1 MADIS
6 AIFFIILIIGVAY
19 PALLTAWWLLFPA
32 VVDRARLRLERTPG
46 RSFWM
51 GLAAF
56 FAFLFPILILLALPS
71 GLFKFFGWV
80 MIATMLSFSSL
91 GAAGLA
97 ARFAERINRLG
108 SFSPLG
114 AHVRGAVVI
123 ELASFFPILGWF
135 VFFPIATVTT
145 LGAAAFAVMH
155 WMPRPAHL
163 AESPSAPVQS
173 PAANH

>member
-32 VVDRARLRLERTPG
+32 AVDRARLRLERTPG
-46 RSFWM
+46 KSFGM
-51 GLAAF
+51 GLAVF
-56 FAFLFPILILLALPS
+56 FAFLILILILMALPS
-71 GLFKFFGWV
+71 GVLKFMGWV
-80 MIATMLSFSSL
+80 MIALMLTFSSL

-97 ARFAERINRLG
+97 SRFAEKLNRLG

-114 AHVRGAVVI
+114 AHVRGALVI

-135 VFFPIATVTT
+135 IFFPIATITT
-145 LGAAAFAVMH
+145 LGAAAFALLH
-155 WMPRPAHL
+155 WMPRTTSA
-163 AESPSAPVQS
+163 AVQTESASAQ
-173 PAANH
+173 A